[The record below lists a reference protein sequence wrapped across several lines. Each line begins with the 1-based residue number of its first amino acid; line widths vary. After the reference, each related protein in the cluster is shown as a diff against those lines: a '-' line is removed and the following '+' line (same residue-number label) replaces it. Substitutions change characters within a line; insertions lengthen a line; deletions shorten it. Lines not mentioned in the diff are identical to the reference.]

1 MSAWFNLNS
10 DLFKKPECQAGIDLR
25 RSSLHPYE
33 PVIPASLRGT
43 RKGDNGE
50 RTRDLATSLTAARP
64 SSWDGFFVPC
74 KSLEAFVNVFRVVR
88 LVRVLLL
95 IFFLNAALA
104 TTYPLT
110 VTDDLGAEVTLEAEP
125 TRVVSMLPSYTE
137 TLCAVG
143 ACDKLVGVD
152 RYSDFPA
159 QVQALP
165 NLGGTLSETNVEG
178 LVALEPDLV
187 LVSES
192 GDLAQTL
199 RDLGLTVHAG
209 SPQTF
214 EETFD
219 YFERMGQ
226 MLNREAQAQ
235 ALIART
241 RLEIGEVE
249 SRTRGLDTPSVYYEI
264 DATPY
269 SVGPTSF
276 IGTLIQKAGGDNI
289 VSADQG
295 EFPQLEPEYI
305 VAANPEIIIL
315 GNAPSGESV
324 ETLEARPGFASLD
337 AMQSG
342 RVVELSEEQVNIM
355 NRPGPRIAEA
365 AKLLASI
372 LHPEVFD

>member
-1 MSAWFNLNS
+1 MN
-10 DLFKKPECQAGIDLR
+10 
-25 RSSLHPYE
+25 
-33 PVIPASLRGT
+33 
-43 RKGDNGE
+43 
-50 RTRDLATSLTAARP
+50 AT
-64 SSWDGFFVPC
+64 
-74 KSLEAFVNVFRVVR
+74 RVVKLGR
-88 LVRVLLL
+88 LLSL
-95 IFFLNAALA
+95 IFFLNLALA

-110 VTDDLGAEVTLEAEP
+110 VTDDLGVEVTIEAEP
-125 TRVVSMLPSYTE
+125 MRVVSMLPSYTE
-137 TLCAVG
+137 TLCAVD

-165 NLGGTLSETNVEG
+165 DLGGALSETNIEA

-192 GDLAQTL
+192 GDLAQIL
-199 RDLGLTVHAG
+199 RDLGLKVHAG

-219 YFERMGQ
+219 YFERVGAMV
-226 MLNREAQAQ
+226 NREAQAQ
-235 ALIART
+235 ALTADT
-241 RLEIGEVE
+241 RLEIEEVE
-249 SRTRGLDTPSVYYEI
+249 TRTQSLDAPSVYYEI

-289 VSADQG
+289 VSAEQG
-295 EFPQLEPEYI
+295 DFPQLEPEYI
-305 VAANPEIIIL
+305 VSQNPDIIIL
-315 GNAPSGESV
+315 GNAPSGESM
-324 ETLEARPGFASLD
+324 ETLAARPGFGSLT
-337 AMQSG
+337 AVQGG

-372 LHPEVFD
+372 FHPEAFD